1 MTTGYMEA
9 VNALGLM
16 ILEQNN
22 KLKFKEY
29 ELESL
34 RKELEELK
42 KKIKE
47 FELNA

>member
-1 MTTGYMEA
+1 MTTGYMTA
-9 VNALGLM
+9 IDALGNM

-22 KLKFKEY
+22 KLRFKEY

-42 KKIKE
+42 NKIKE